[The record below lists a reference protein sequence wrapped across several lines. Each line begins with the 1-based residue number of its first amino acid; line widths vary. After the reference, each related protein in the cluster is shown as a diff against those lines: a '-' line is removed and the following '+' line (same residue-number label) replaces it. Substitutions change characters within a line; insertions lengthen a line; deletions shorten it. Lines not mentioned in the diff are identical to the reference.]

1 MMITTIAPVIR
12 LVNRDRLLRWFSSS
26 LVRFKSGLLQVAIMH
41 NKIIAQTTPPMHIAQ
56 FPLMI
61 RTTTMVD
68 NEITVDIHDPWV
80 LKFFKWEL
88 VIGRVMV
95 TSINGVLCN
104 YSLRI
109 KDKSI
114 KKMLFNGIYEEKK
127 NHPKREENLFARMIL
142 KRTDVEKFV
151 TKVDGI
157 QFIELKNHF
166 DCTR

>member
-1 MMITTIAPVIR
+1 MSLKRKERIKMKVTSEDITE
-12 LVNRDRLLRWFSSS
+12 F
-26 LVRFKSGLLQVAIMH
+26 
-41 NKIIAQTTPPMHIAQ
+41 IAQNPIKKVVFTPM
-56 FPLMI
+56 LMGEI
-61 RTTTMVD
+61 NARIFCEND

-80 LKFFKWEL
+80 FKFFKWEL

-127 NHPKREENLFARMIL
+127 NHPKREENLFARMVL

-151 TKVDGI
+151 TKVDGV

>member
-1 MMITTIAPVIR
+1 MKVTSQDVTE
-12 LVNRDRLLRWFSSS
+12 F
-26 LVRFKSGLLQVAIMH
+26 
-41 NKIIAQTTPPMHIAQ
+41 IAQNPIKKVVFTPM
-56 FPLMI
+56 LMGEI
-61 RTTTMVD
+61 NARLFCEND

-80 LKFFKWEL
+80 FKFFKWEL
-88 VIGRVMV
+88 IIGRVMV

-127 NHPKREENLFARMIL
+127 NHPKREKNLFARMVL

-151 TKVDGI
+151 TKVDGV

>member
-1 MMITTIAPVIR
+1 MKVTSQTMSE
-12 LVNRDRLLRWFSSS
+12 F
-26 LVRFKSGLLQVAIMH
+26 
-41 NKIIAQTTPPMHIAQ
+41 IAQNPIKKVVFTPM
-56 FPLMI
+56 LMGEI
-61 RTTTMVD
+61 NARLFCEND

-88 VIGRVMV
+88 VIGRVIV

-114 KKMLFNGIYEEKK
+114 KKMLFDGIYEEKK
-127 NHPKREENLFARMIL
+127 NHPKREENLFARMVL
-142 KRTDVEKFV
+142 KRTDDEKFV
-151 TKVDGI
+151 TEVDGV

-166 DCTR
+166 DYTR

>member
-1 MMITTIAPVIR
+1 MRKEIHAICIMTTNLKENKMKVTSQDITE
-12 LVNRDRLLRWFSSS
+12 F
-26 LVRFKSGLLQVAIMH
+26 
-41 NKIIAQTTPPMHIAQ
+41 IAQNPIKKVVFTPM
-56 FPLMI
+56 LMGEI
-61 RTTTMVD
+61 NARLFCEND

-80 LKFFKWEL
+80 FKFFKWEL

-95 TSINGVLCN
+95 TSINGILCN

-127 NHPKREENLFARMIL
+127 NRPKREENMFARMFL

-151 TKVDGI
+151 TNFDGV

>member
-1 MMITTIAPVIR
+1 MKVTSEDITE
-12 LVNRDRLLRWFSSS
+12 F
-26 LVRFKSGLLQVAIMH
+26 
-41 NKIIAQTTPPMHIAQ
+41 IAQNPIKKVVFTPM
-56 FPLMI
+56 LMGEI
-61 RTTTMVD
+61 NARIFCEND

-80 LKFFKWEL
+80 FKFFKWEL

-127 NHPKREENLFARMIL
+127 NHPKREENLFARMVL

-151 TKVDGI
+151 TKVDGV

>member
-1 MMITTIAPVIR
+1 MTTNLKENKMKVTSQDITE
-12 LVNRDRLLRWFSSS
+12 F
-26 LVRFKSGLLQVAIMH
+26 
-41 NKIIAQTTPPMHIAQ
+41 IAQNPIKKVVFTPM
-56 FPLMI
+56 LMGEI
-61 RTTTMVD
+61 NARLFCEND

-80 LKFFKWEL
+80 FKFFKWEL

-95 TSINGVLCN
+95 TSINGILCN

-127 NHPKREENLFARMIL
+127 NHPKREENMFARMFL

-151 TKVDGI
+151 TNFDGV

>member
-1 MMITTIAPVIR
+1 MKVTSQDVTE
-12 LVNRDRLLRWFSSS
+12 F
-26 LVRFKSGLLQVAIMH
+26 
-41 NKIIAQTTPPMHIAQ
+41 IAQNPIKKVVFTPM
-56 FPLMI
+56 LMGEI
-61 RTTTMVD
+61 NARLFCEND

-80 LKFFKWEL
+80 FKFFKWEL
-88 VIGRVMV
+88 IIGRVMV

-127 NHPKREENLFARMIL
+127 NHPKREENLFARMVL

-151 TKVDGI
+151 TKVDGV

>member
-1 MMITTIAPVIR
+1 MKVTSQDVTEFIARNPIKKVVFTPMLMGEINAR
-12 LVNRDRLLRWFSSS
+12 LFCEN
-26 LVRFKSGLLQVAIMH
+26 
-41 NKIIAQTTPPMHIAQ
+41 
-56 FPLMI
+56 
-61 RTTTMVD
+61 D

-80 LKFFKWEL
+80 FKFFKWEL

-104 YSLRI
+104 YSLQI

-127 NHPKREENLFARMIL
+127 NHPKREENLFARMVL
-142 KRTDVEKFV
+142 KRTDIEKFV
-151 TKVDGI
+151 TEVDGV
-157 QFIELKNHF
+157 QFVELKNHF

>member
-1 MMITTIAPVIR
+1 MKVTSQDVTE
-12 LVNRDRLLRWFSSS
+12 F
-26 LVRFKSGLLQVAIMH
+26 
-41 NKIIAQTTPPMHIAQ
+41 IAQNPIKKVVFTPM
-56 FPLMI
+56 LMGEI
-61 RTTTMVD
+61 NARLFCEND

>member
-1 MMITTIAPVIR
+1 MKVTSQDVTEFIARNPIKKVVFTPMLMGEINAR
-12 LVNRDRLLRWFSSS
+12 LFCEN
-26 LVRFKSGLLQVAIMH
+26 
-41 NKIIAQTTPPMHIAQ
+41 
-56 FPLMI
+56 
-61 RTTTMVD
+61 D

-80 LKFFKWEL
+80 FKFFKWEL

-127 NHPKREENLFARMIL
+127 NRPKREENLFARMVL

-151 TKVDGI
+151 TEVDGV

>member
-1 MMITTIAPVIR
+1 MKVTSQDVTE
-12 LVNRDRLLRWFSSS
+12 F
-26 LVRFKSGLLQVAIMH
+26 
-41 NKIIAQTTPPMHIAQ
+41 IAQNPIKKVVFTPM
-56 FPLMI
+56 LMGEI
-61 RTTTMVD
+61 NARLFCEND

-80 LKFFKWEL
+80 FKLFKWEL

-127 NHPKREENLFARMIL
+127 NHPKREENLFARMVL

-151 TKVDGI
+151 TEVDGV

>member
-1 MMITTIAPVIR
+1 MKVTSQDVTE
-12 LVNRDRLLRWFSSS
+12 F
-26 LVRFKSGLLQVAIMH
+26 
-41 NKIIAQTTPPMHIAQ
+41 IAQNPIKKVVFTPM
-56 FPLMI
+56 LMGEI
-61 RTTTMVD
+61 NARLFCEND

-80 LKFFKWEL
+80 FKFFKWEL
-88 VIGRVMV
+88 VIGRVIV